1 MALPDSLTARLGELL
16 TASWSQIAADA
27 AANNGQTS
35 LNFAIQ
41 IDDTPAGGPINYQ
54 INFQHRF
61 RTEVTQSKFETFTGT
76 LS

>member
-1 MALPDSLTARLGELL
+1 MALPASLTARIGELL

-27 AANNGQTS
+27 AANDGKTS
-35 LNFAIQ
+35 LNFSIQ
-41 IDDTPAGGPINYQ
+41 IDDTPAGGPINYK
-54 INFQHRF
+54 IDFQHRF

>member
-1 MALPDSLTARLGELL
+1 MALPASLTTRIGELL
-16 TASWSQIAADA
+16 TASWSQIAEDA

-35 LNFAIQ
+35 LNFSIQ
-41 IDDTPAGGPINYQ
+41 IDDTPAGGPINYR
-54 INFQHRF
+54 IDYQHRF